1 MPPTPPTKGDLTPP
15 VNEELLKRLV
25 SEGLISEQEMHAA
38 HTVAQRR
45 RMFIEE
51 ALIQMGCLSETNLL
65 KIQAN
70 FYKTQFL
77 STQKLA
83 SASIDKALLKM
94 VPQKLAER
102 FTVFPVVFDTKKG
115 VLKILSVRPG
125 DLEMIKNVQ
134 FAARVNDVQELIARP
149 AAIHAAIDK
158 HYQGNG
164 NAFFEIREPESHHE
178 EVESQEQ
185 LMRQYEQRVMSRTA
199 ISIPAPLDANNLS
212 SPESVEGFPRRSRK
226 PPSARA
232 SGGAKSISAKR
243 SDSAPSS
250 KPVRAGSPKPEPP
263 PSRPVNGK
271 PAPSANSVRDYID
284 ALNVLVALIEN
295 GREGLRNHSA
305 LVARICRQ
313 VCDRLGLQAAD
324 SDAIVIAALVHD
336 LGKPA
341 KYHLTALN
349 AAESPEHQEYAHKS
363 HLAPVRLFESA
374 HLPPLTVDVITHL
387 YERVDGNGFPDRLAG
402 KDIELG
408 ARLLAIV
415 ETHADLVANP
425 QNRCGKKLSPQ
436 ESYETLAKY
445 QGTVFDPSLVDIFRA
460 TVSGEDLR
468 AKLIAGSRRALIVD
482 PDPEET
488 MMLELRLVDQGFD
501 VSIARGFQEAEKML
515 GSNEFDVVLSEVDL
529 QPRDGFELLKKVRKE
544 AHLELPFVFVTKESD
559 GEMVQ
564 RGFELGADDYITK
577 PASPELVA
585 LKIRQVLD
593 GAKRNKKGRGVS
605 GSLEEMA
612 LPDVV
617 QVLYHSRKS
626 GKLLITSGANRGEV
640 SFSDGQVCDAS
651 FGAKRHEEAF
661 YEMLA
666 LTSGHF
672 ELDPDFRATE
682 SVIKMS
688 PESLL
693 LEGMRRLDE
702 RNR

>member
-1 MPPTPPTKGDLTPP
+1 MPLAPPTKRDLGPP
-15 VNEELLKRLV
+15 VDEEFLKELIA
-25 SEGLISEQEMHAA
+25 EGQISDHELRAA
-38 HTVAQRR
+38 HTLAQRR

-51 ALIQMGCLSETNLL
+51 VLIQTGCLSEANLL
-65 KIQAN
+65 RIQAN

-102 FTVFPVVFDTKKG
+102 FTIFPILYDAKKG
-115 VLKILSVRPG
+115 VLKVLTVHPG

-149 AAIHAAIDK
+149 AAIQAAIDK

-164 NAFFEIREPESHHE
+164 NAFFDIREPDSRHQQA
-178 EVESQEQ
+178 ESQEQ
-185 LMRQYEQRVMSRTA
+185 LMQQYEQRMMSSSA
-199 ISIPAPLDANNLS
+199 ISIPASIDPKYPS
-212 SPESVEGFPRRSRK
+212 SPESSGPSVKHSRK
-226 PPSARA
+226 PSSPRS
-232 SGGAKSISAKR
+232 SSGAKGLSVKSLNSDLSNMRVR
-243 SDSAPSS
+243 S
-250 KPVRAGSPKPEPP
+250 GSPKPEPLLSRP
-263 PSRPVNGK
+263 PSGK
-271 PAPSANSVRDYID
+271 STPASASVRDYID
-284 ALNVLVALIEN
+284 TINVLVALIEN

-313 VCDRLGLQAAD
+313 VCDRLGIRTAD
-324 SDAIVIAALVHD
+324 SDAIVIAAFVHD

-349 AAESPEHQEYAHKS
+349 AAQSPEHQQHAHKS
-363 HLAPVRLFESA
+363 YLTPVRLFEA
-374 HLPPLTVDVITHL
+374 ARLPPVTVDVITHL
-387 YERVDGNGFPDRLAG
+387 YERFDGNGFPDRLAG

-425 QNRCGKKLSPQ
+425 QNAFGKKLSPQ

-445 QGTVFDPSLVDIFRA
+445 QGKVFDPSLVDIFRS

-501 VSIARGFQEAEKML
+501 VTIARGFREVDALVKA
-515 GSNEFDVVLSEVDL
+515 NEFDVVISEVDL
-529 QPRDGFELLKKVRKE
+529 QPRNGFELLKKLRTEV
-544 AHLELPFVFVTKESD
+544 HLEVPFVFVTKESD
-559 GEMVQ
+559 GAMVK
-564 RGFELGADDYITK
+564 RGFELGAADYITK

-593 GAKRNKKGRGVS
+593 GSNRNKKSRGVS

-626 GKLLITSGANRGEV
+626 GKLLITSGANKGEV
-640 SFSDGQVCDAS
+640 SFSEGQICDAS
-651 FGAKRHEEAF
+651 FGAMRHEEAF
-661 YEMLA
+661 YEMLS
-666 LTSGHF
+666 LSSGHF
-672 ELDPDFRATE
+672 ELDPDFRPTE
-682 SVIKMS
+682 CVIEMS